1 MSNDTGKIFAFIKRD
16 FITEKSYKL
25 SFFLLILGTLASIAI
40 FFFIDL
46 LFGEKIA
53 PHLIEY
59 GVGYFPYVI
68 IGLALLNFV
77 GVGMGSVS
85 SSIRE
90 EQLMGT
96 LEAILLTPTRLFSFI
111 LAMVIWN
118 TILAL
123 IELIIYL
130 VLGVLVFGIDFSQV
144 NILSALT
151 TMFLTIISF
160 GSLGII
166 SASFIM
172 VFKKG
177 DPVSWLINT
186 FAGVLGGVYFPVS
199 ILPGWLRF
207 FSYFLPITYAVRMM
221 ELAVHRGYSL
231 WMLRT
236 EAGILGLLTIVLIFL
251 ASIFF
256 KGAVRR
262 VRVDGS
268 LVQY

>member
-1 MSNDTGKIFAFIKRD
+1 MLRKIFAFIKRD
-16 FITEKSYKL
+16 FLVEKSYKL
-25 SFFLLILGTLASIAI
+25 SFFLLVLGILASIAV

-46 LFGEKIA
+46 LFGEKIV
-53 PHLIEY
+53 PHLAEY
-59 GVGYFPYVI
+59 GVSYFSYVI

-96 LEAILLTPTRLFSFI
+96 LEAILLTPTRLFSFV

-118 TILAL
+118 TILAS

-130 VLGVLVFGIDFSQV
+130 GLGVWVFSIDLSQI

-166 SASFIM
+166 SAGFIM

-186 FAGVLGGVYFPVS
+186 FAGVLGGVYFPVE
-199 ILPGWLRF
+199 ILPEWLRF

-221 ELAVHRGYSL
+221 ELAVHKGYSL
-231 WMLRT
+231 WMLRA
-236 EAGILGLLTIVLIFL
+236 EASILGLLTLILIFF
-251 ASIFF
+251 ACISF
-256 KGAVRR
+256 KMAVRR